1 MAAGA
6 LLRTIIDTTGC
17 ILACSLRETV
27 TQGVLDATLMSL
39 EPQ

>member
-6 LLRTIIDTTGC
+6 LLPTIIDTTGC
-17 ILACSLRETV
+17 VLACSLRLTM
-27 TQGVLDATLMSL
+27 TQGVLNATLMSL